1 MSEFVNWHNETMMN
15 KTKHALEAHNF
26 LVEICKNGDD
36 AREKALM
43 ELDKESTIGIGGSI
57 TVHEIGLFDYLKN
70 NGYNIVNPYLPDLS
84 REQVFEL
91 RRKTLMSDFFLTGC
105 NAITTEG
112 EIVNIDGYGNRVS
125 AIIFG
130 PRKVFL
136 FAGMNKIV
144 MDRQQAIDRVLDVA
158 APINAKRL
166 KRLTPCAKDG
176 FCSDCDAEQ
185 RICKH
190 LTINMRQNI
199 PDRIKIFLI
208 KESLGF

>member
-1 MSEFVNWHNETMMN
+1 MSEFVDWHHEEMM
-15 KTKHALEAHNF
+15 KKAKEALEAHNF
-26 LVEICKNGDD
+26 LVELCMSGDD
-36 AREKALM
+36 ARDKALQ
-43 ELDKESTIGIGGSI
+43 EFDKTSSIGIGGSM
-57 TVHEIGLFDYLKN
+57 TVREIGLFDHLKN
-70 NGYNIVNPYLPDLS
+70 NGYNLINPYVPDLTL
-84 REQVFEL
+84 EQVFEL
-91 RRKTLMSDFFLTGC
+91 RRKTLMSDFFLAGC

-130 PRKVFL
+130 PKKVFL

-166 KRLTPCAKDG
+166 KRNTPCAEDG
-176 FCSDCDAEQ
+176 FCTDCDAEE

-208 KESLGF
+208 KENLGF

>member
-15 KTKHALEAHNF
+15 KAKEALEAHNF
-26 LVEICKNGDD
+26 LVELCKNGDE
-36 AREKALM
+36 AREKALK
-43 ELDKESTIGIGGSI
+43 ELDKESSIGIGGSM
-57 TVHEIGLFDYLKN
+57 TVREIGLFDYLKD
-70 NGYNIVNPYLPDLS
+70 NGYNIVNPYLPNLT
-84 REQVFEL
+84 REQVFDM
-91 RRKTLMSDFFLTGC
+91 RRKTLMSDFFLAGC
-105 NAITTEG
+105 NAVTLEG
-112 EIVNIDGYGNRVS
+112 EIVNIDGYGNRIS

-130 PRKVFL
+130 PKKVFL

-166 KRLTPCAKDG
+166 KRKTPCAEDG
-176 FCSDCDAEQ
+176 FCTDCDAEE

>member
-1 MSEFVNWHNETMMN
+1 MSEFVNWHIDKMMD
-15 KTKHALEAHNF
+15 KAKQALEAHNF
-26 LVEICKNGDD
+26 LIELCKNGDE
-36 AREKALM
+36 AREKALK
-43 ELDKESTIGIGGSI
+43 ELDKESSIGIGGSM
-57 TVHEIGLFDYLKN
+57 TVREIGLFDHLKD
-70 NGYNIVNPYLPDLS
+70 NGYNIVNPYLPDLNS
-84 REQVFEL
+84 EQVFEL
-91 RRKTLMSDFFLTGC
+91 RRKTLMSDFFLAGC

-136 FAGMNKIV
+136 FAGMNKIM
-144 MDRQQAIDRVLDVA
+144 MDRQQAIDRVFDVA

-166 KRLTPCAKDG
+166 KRQTPCAEDG
-176 FCSDCDAEQ
+176 FCTDCDAEQ

-190 LTINMRQNI
+190 LTINMLQNI

-208 KESLGF
+208 KDNFGF

>member
-1 MSEFVNWHNETMMN
+1 MSEFVNWHNETMM
-15 KTKHALEAHNF
+15 KKAQQALEAHNF
-26 LVEICKNGDD
+26 LVELCENSDD
-36 AREKALM
+36 AREKALKQ
-43 ELDKESTIGIGGSI
+43 LDKESSIGIGGSM
-57 TVHEIGLFDYLKN
+57 TVHEIGLFEHLKD
-70 NGYNIVNPYLPDLS
+70 NGYNLINPYVPDLT

-91 RRKTLMSDFFLTGC
+91 RRKTLMSDFFLAGC
-105 NAITTEG
+105 NAITLEG
-112 EIVNIDGYGNRVS
+112 EIVNVDGYGNRVS

-144 MDRQQAIDRVLDVA
+144 LDRQQALDRIFDIA

-166 KRLTPCAKDG
+166 NRKTPCAATG
-176 FCSDCDAEQ
+176 ICSDCDSPE

-190 LTINMRQNI
+190 LTVNMRQNI

-208 KESLGF
+208 KENLGF

>member
-1 MSEFVNWHNETMMN
+1 MSEFVNWHHEEMM
-15 KTKHALEAHNF
+15 KKAKAALEKHNF
-26 LVEICKNGDD
+26 LVELCMSVNE
-36 AREKALM
+36 AREKALQ
-43 ELDKESTIGIGGSI
+43 ELDKKSSIGIGGSM
-57 TVHEIGLFDYLKN
+57 TVREIGLFDHLKEN
-70 NGYNIVNPYLPDLS
+70 DYNLINPYVPDLT

-91 RRKTLMSDFFLTGC
+91 RRKTLMSDYFLAGC
-105 NAITTEG
+105 NAVTLEG

-166 KRLTPCAKDG
+166 GRKTPCAVTG
-176 FCSDCDAEQ
+176 MCNDCDSPE

-208 KESLGF
+208 KENLGF

>member
-1 MSEFVNWHNETMMN
+1 MSGNE
-15 KTKHALEAHNF
+15 
-26 LVEICKNGDD
+26 
-36 AREKALM
+36 AREKALK
-43 ELDKESTIGIGGSI
+43 ELDTKSSIGIGGSM
-57 TVHEIGLFDYLKN
+57 TVREIGLFDHLKEN
-70 NGYNIVNPYLPDLS
+70 DYNLIDPYVPDLT

-91 RRKTLMSDFFLTGC
+91 RRKTLMSDLFLAGC
-105 NAITTEG
+105 NAVTLEG

-144 MDRQQAIDRVLDVA
+144 MGRQQAIDRVLDVA

-166 KRLTPCAKDG
+166 GRKTPCAVTG
-176 FCSDCDAEQ
+176 MCNDCDSPE

-208 KESLGF
+208 KENLGF

>member
-1 MSEFVNWHNETMMN
+1 MSEFVNWHNETMM
-15 KTKHALEAHNF
+15 KKAQQALEAHDF
-26 LVEICKNGDD
+26 LVELCEDGND
-36 AREKALM
+36 AREKALKQ
-43 ELDKESTIGIGGSI
+43 LDKESSIGIGGSM
-57 TVHEIGLFDYLKN
+57 TVHEIGLFEHLKD
-70 NGYNIVNPYLPDLS
+70 NGYNLINPYVPDLT

-91 RRKTLMSDFFLTGC
+91 RRKTLMSDFFLAGC

-144 MDRQQAIDRVLDVA
+144 LDRQQALDRIFDIA

-166 KRLTPCAKDG
+166 GKKTPCAATG
-176 FCSDCDAEQ
+176 ICSYCDSPE

-190 LTINMRQNI
+190 LTVNMRQNI

-208 KESLGF
+208 QEDLGF

>member
-1 MSEFVNWHNETMMN
+1 MSEFVDWHHEEMMKKA
-15 KTKHALEAHNF
+15 KTALEKHNF
-26 LVEICKNGDD
+26 LVELCMSGNE
-36 AREKALM
+36 AREKALK
-43 ELDKESTIGIGGSI
+43 ELDTKSSIGIGGSM
-57 TVHEIGLFDYLKN
+57 TVREIGLFDHLKEN
-70 NGYNIVNPYLPDLS
+70 DYNLIDPYVPDLT

-91 RRKTLMSDFFLTGC
+91 RRKTLMSDLFLAGC
-105 NAITTEG
+105 NAVTLEG

-144 MDRQQAIDRVLDVA
+144 MGRQQAIDRVLDVA

-166 KRLTPCAKDG
+166 GRKTPCAEDG
-176 FCSDCDAEQ
+176 FCTDCDSPE

-208 KESLGF
+208 KENLGF